1 MRSFRIIIAIFS
13 LTFLLSGVSLLLLI
27 IDDQKDLSS
36 RASTAILS
44 GKKPLEG
51 YKDAESEK
59 STLNSDWL
67 EVEENL
73 YLSKINGDT
82 VRVLPQGAN
91 IASLSAILGPSF
103 KNQKK
108 LEKISLGQIT
118 IDKYSYQLLSEP
130 KKVNFWQNGNISF
143 LEVGNLKN
151 NSDLVKPLIDKII
164 LLSNS
169 KVLGASTPDNWAKL
183 ATLVRPSVVTVLN
196 HYCTELKFFSLPNFA
211 LSEKAYPFC
220 LTSMGT
226 GFFVSEDGFIATNG
240 HIVRNLPKAS
250 IYYALTGGKLDNLL
264 ADFLEIY
271 LTEKTGKT
279 VSKQEAANAVSQAR
293 LNTESLY
300 QLGGMI
306 IDLND
311 KKILKFNNDINKYY
325 LQLGSQAAEITET
338 GVKTTDNVVEVNLI
352 ASDYE
357 EVKETEGFTSSD
369 VAILKTNGGIFPALS
384 LGSVEEAVVG
394 SELQVIGFPAAASN
408 NLAILDNSS
417 IEPTFTKGLVSAIKL
432 AKGNQ
437 KKLIQTD
444 AIINHGN
451 SGGPAILSSGN
462 VVGIATYG
470 VAAQDGS
477 GSYNFLR
484 DIQDL
489 KDLASKN
496 NISFTTGKIYTNW
509 QDGLTNYYLGYFKYA
524 LSKFQSVKKD
534 YPQHPLVDKYLQE
547 VSQKIDGPEDQT
559 PFLSVTTRQTLI
571 KLSAISL
578 VLSFVFII
586 LFIVLAKR
594 QSRNLT
600 QVIQTPPTS
609 L

>member
-1 MRSFRIIIAIFS
+1 MRSFRILIALFS
-13 LTFLLSGVSLLLLI
+13 LTFLLSGVSLLILI

-36 RASTAILS
+36 RASTAVLS

-51 YKDAESEK
+51 YKDDPNTK
-59 STLNSDWL
+59 STLSPDWL
-67 EVEENL
+67 EVDDDM
-73 YLSKINGDT
+73 YLSEINGDT
-82 VRVLPQGAN
+82 VRILPPTTN

-103 KNQKK
+103 QNPKK
-108 LEKISLGQIT
+108 LEQIKLNKVT
-118 IDKYSYQLLSEP
+118 VDKYSYDLLGET
-130 KKVNFWQNGNISF
+130 KKINFWQDRSISF
-143 LEVGNLKN
+143 LEVGNIKN
-151 NSDLVKPLIDKII
+151 SSDLVRPLIDKII
-164 LLSNS
+164 FLRNQN
-169 KVLGASTPDNWAKL
+169 VLGASTPDNWAKL
-183 ATLVRPSVVTVLN
+183 ATLTRPSVVTVLN
-196 HYCTELKFFSLPNFA
+196 HYCTELKFFTLPNFP
-211 LSEKAYPFC
+211 LSDKAYPFC

-226 GFFVSEDGFIATNG
+226 GFFISEDGYLATNG
-240 HIVRNLPKAS
+240 HIVRNLQKAS
-250 IYYALTGGKLDNLL
+250 IYYALSGGKLDQLL
-264 ADFLEIY
+264 ADFLQVY

-279 VSKQEAANAVSQAR
+279 VSQQEAINAVSQAK
-293 LNTESLY
+293 LNKESLY

-306 IDLND
+306 VDLNQ
-311 KKILKFNNDINKYY
+311 KNILKFGSEKNNYY
-325 LQLGSQAAEITET
+325 LQLGNQAAEITES
-338 GVKTTDNVVEVNLI
+338 GIKTTDTVVEVDLI

-357 EVKETEGFTSSD
+357 EVKEEEGFTSSD
-369 VAILKTNGGIFPALS
+369 VAILKTNKGTFPALP

-394 SELQVIGFPAAASN
+394 SELQVVGFPVAAST

-417 IEPTFTKGLVSAIKL
+417 TEPTFTKGLVSAIKI

-477 GSYNFLR
+477 GAYNFLR

-489 KDLASKN
+489 KDLANKN
-496 NISFTTGKIYTNW
+496 SLNFISGKIYSDW

-524 LSKFQSVKKD
+524 LSKFQSIKNS
-534 YPQHPLVDKYLQE
+534 YPQHPLVDRYLIE
-547 VSQKIDGPEDQT
+547 VTEKIGGPEDQT
-559 PFLSVTTRQTLI
+559 PYLTVPVRQMLI
-571 KLSAISL
+571 KLSASVL
-578 VLSFVFII
+578 VLSFVSVI
-586 LFIVLAKR
+586 LFVILAKR

-600 QVIQTPPTS
+600 QVIQTPPTT